1 MPNIHPVALYCTAA
15 LGLLLFALGLAVSIF
30 RFRTGT
36 GAGPAAERNSMLN
49 KLIRAHANTAEFA
62 PFLAV
67 IFLYFGWRGPSDLVV
82 NLIIAATFCR
92 FLLVIGLIAWPSLGR
107 PNPARFVGALG
118 TYLVGAALCVAMF
131 AGA

>member
-1 MPNIHPVALYCTAA
+1 MPNLHPVALYCIAA
-15 LGLLLFALGLAVSIF
+15 LGALLFLLGLAVSIF

-36 GAGPAAERNSMLN
+36 SAGPSAERNSMLN

-67 IFLYFGWRGPSDLVV
+67 IYLYFGWRGPSELVV
-82 NLIIAATFCR
+82 NLIIAATVCR
-92 FLLVIGLIAWPSLGR
+92 FMLVIGLVAWPSLGR

-118 TYLVGAALCVAMF
+118 TYLVGAALCVAMV
-131 AGA
+131 AGL

>member
-1 MPNIHPVALYCTAA
+1 MPNLHPVALYCTAA
-15 LGLLLFALGLAVSIF
+15 LGALLFLLGLAVSIF

-36 GAGPAAERNSMLN
+36 GAGPAEVRNSMLN

-67 IFLYFGWRGPSDLVV
+67 LFLYFGWRGPSELVV

-92 FLLVIGLIAWPSLGR
+92 FLLVIGLVAWPSLGR

-118 TYLVGAALCVAMF
+118 TYFVGAALCVAMV
-131 AGA
+131 AGL

>member
-1 MPNIHPVALYCTAA
+1 MPNMHPVALYCTAA
-15 LGLLLFALGLAVSIF
+15 LGALLFLLGLAVSLF

-36 GAGPAAERNSMLN
+36 GAGPAEERNSMLN

-67 IFLYFGWRGPSDLVV
+67 IFLYFGWRGPSELVV
-82 NLIIAATFCR
+82 NLIIAATVCR
-92 FLLVIGLIAWPSLGR
+92 FLLVIGLVAWPSLGR

-118 TYLVGAALCVAMF
+118 TYLLGAALCVAMV
-131 AGA
+131 AGL